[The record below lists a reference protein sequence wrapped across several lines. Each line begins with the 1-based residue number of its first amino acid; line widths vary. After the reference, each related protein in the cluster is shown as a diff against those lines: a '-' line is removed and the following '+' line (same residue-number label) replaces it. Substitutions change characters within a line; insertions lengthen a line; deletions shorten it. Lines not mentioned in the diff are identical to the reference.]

1 MTSNSTHTVGPA
13 RVTDLGLGGERLPG
27 AFPLIDRMCQSAS
40 KSSCSTSLSMST
52 VECFVVMISSF
63 FRDLLRT
70 PSWLSGWGGGA
81 FIEKVGEGLL
91 ERGGTESCVLGSFR
105 DLSFCY
111 LGASIA
117 LATLFI
123 LDAMFLPLSR
133 LSPALSKSIDPL
145 ALLYLCSHPYV
156 ADLNIEE

>member
-1 MTSNSTHTVGPA
+1 MPIGVEVFVFNITIDV
-13 RVTDLGLGGERLPG
+13 DGGMFCGNDKLFLSR
-27 AFPLIDRMCQSAS
+27 SAADA
-40 KSSCSTSLSMST
+40 SL
-52 VECFVVMISSF
+52 VVWI
-63 FRDLLRT
+63 
-70 PSWLSGWGGGA
+70 GGGA